1 MVVLVVKTAQAII
14 SRHAHRIHVL
24 RVLLIHALQ
33 VTHVQAIVLGTHVL
47 QAIHVLRVLLI
58 PVLQVTHVLRVLLTH
73 VQHALEIPVHPL
85 VHVLL
90 NPKLAVNVETSA
102 VANHDLPSSSQF
114 SLESS
119 RFR

>member
-1 MVVLVVKTAQAII
+1 VVVLVAVVVLVVKTAQAII
-14 SRHAHRIHVL
+14 SRHVHRIHVL
-24 RVLLIHALQ
+24 
-33 VTHVQAIVLGTHVL
+33 QATRAQEIVLGTHVL
-47 QAIHVLRVLLI
+47 QAIPVLRVLL
-58 PVLQVTHVLRVLLTH
+58 THVLRVLLTH
-73 VQHALEIPVHPL
+73 VQHALEIPVRPL

-90 NPKLAVNVETSA
+90 NPKLVVNVEISA